1 MRRAPHSR
9 SPASSCLRLEACEV
23 RTALAD
29 CDVKAQC
36 LASVQHPTYK
46 ALAELG
52 KALKTIFLCRYLHSE
67 ALRREINEGLN
78 IVEQWNG
85 ATDFVFF
92 AKRGEFTSESSIELR
107 QMNESSRHRKNDS
120 STKALAAD
128 WWLSSRSI
136 AAVSS

>member
-1 MRRAPHSR
+1 
-9 SPASSCLRLEACEV
+9 LRLEACEV
-23 RTALAD
+23 RTALAE

-92 AKRGEFTSESSIELR
+92 AKRGEFTSDRCEDQAISAALFAPAPELHGLHQHAHDATR
-107 QMNESSRHRKNDS
+107 PC
-120 STKALAAD
+120 STGMVPAD
-128 WWLSSRSI
+128 DTGRFPSAPACL
-136 AAVSS
+136 